1 MYQIPAQSMRIHI
14 PPRRLLLSGGGIRVI
29 SYVGVLQV
37 LEEKGF
43 LKGIREFC
51 GVSAGSLLALMLALG
66 YKLSVLERFCFEY
79 DFSNVRSF
87 EPENILDFLE
97 TYGVDDGSNLEKLLQ
112 KILHHKGFKPN
123 VTFEELEA
131 SGTVKSVRLWAA
143 DIQMLHPI
151 EFSAKA
157 TPKMEVIFALRASM
171 AIPMYF
177 TPVRHPTTNT
187 FLVDGGVFDNYPIS
201 YLTETEANETLG
213 VAFEF
218 SKRPVDVGHVG
229 TFISLLSAGYYQPS
243 YQRLIKQYMD
253 RTICLPCAE
262 QSALDFEAS
271 VEQRRQ
277 LVTIGRQAAETFFNT
292 PPIRSLLRRHSVS

>member
-1 MYQIPAQSMRIHI
+1 MRLQI

-37 LEEKGF
+37 LEEKGL

-66 YKLSVLERFCFEY
+66 YKLPILERFCFEY
-79 DFSNVRSF
+79 DFSNIRSF
-87 EPENILDFLE
+87 EPENVLEFLE

-123 VTFEELEA
+123 VTFEELAA
-131 SGTVKSVRLWAA
+131 SGTVKSIRLWAA
-143 DIQMLHPI
+143 DIQMLRPI

-157 TPKMEVIFALRASM
+157 TPKVEVIFALRASM

-177 TPVRHPTTNT
+177 TPVRHPVTHT

-218 SKRPVDVGHVG
+218 SKRPVDVADVG
-229 TFISLLSAGYYQPS
+229 TFISLLSVGYYQPS
-243 YQRLIKQYMD
+243 YQRLIRQYKEQ
-253 RTICLPCAE
+253 TICLPCAE

-271 VEQRRQ
+271 VERRRE
-277 LVTIGRQAAETFFNT
+277 LVTIGRQAAETFFSRT
-292 PPIRSLLRRHSVS
+292 PSKSLIRRHSVS